1 MDQVKLG
8 SFLLL
13 LALLCIA
20 QNGRFVASNPVS
32 TPSEEGNQLNKLIP
46 SEENNKLTDRIV
58 SYVCTVTNLFLEKV
72 VQRNRLTKM
81 ESVVDMSN
89 VFALRDS
96 LKTSWKEWTTYLI
109 GFVILFAL
117 FLVLGIVTLLFDIIY
132 LYCCFRGNCGA
143 VNSTKSEERES
154 SSKACTIVCSVAL
167 TLVAAGLIVG
177 GIAMFTTNETIR
189 AELSVNLFDK
199 LIKGV
204 DHITEYLD
212 LTVRDVNDTLFGGF
226 LRLEDAVFGVLQDA
240 PMKATET
247 IANSTRGVLSTLNQL
262 RNFTRQLD
270 TLQRSFLDSQNVTL
284 GFSRITGKLTDAL
297 NNTIVRTFLDVCGAV
312 CNPIK
317 RFLQESSSGGGFSLG
332 ALNIG
337 SALQATSDSKGLDL
351 LVNNSLKQLTV
362 IEFLMNSTVSLAVK
376 GLKITAKGVELGL
389 SSMVSNLNKT
399 LRGAV
404 DVALVKDLLLIYK
417 KLKLYRL
424 VTEITYWFLFALA
437 SIVGIIVLLDL
448 FGLMMGWC
456 LPSNPTS
463 GPSCTCSKS
472 IGSHLLKAGIS
483 LTFIFYWIF
492 ALLVASLFISGGPI
506 HTEVCRNIVHK
517 DHTDSSSV
525 LSIFDGWAVGFQK
538 LLPLRIKPF
547 KVYSVCQNDRPIY
560 EAIELTQI
568 VNFSQVTDS
577 SMFMVKNMSSSFG
590 DVTGKLPG
598 VNLAGPNLTA
608 VLGTLTS
615 GLGESSFNF
624 TKIYA
629 MIEGNSMLNDLAS
642 SLQNSSNDAL
652 KRIYERNV
660 KPLLDGR
667 DRFLTLMRSAEAIL
681 SQISFSNVTRTL
693 AKADAIMKSAIPTFL
708 DSTTSSISVEIE
720 KYVTSVVTNLPLELG
735 RCRPVHIALKTVV
748 DALCVDLLYPVNGYW
763 FGLGWCTLFLIP
775 NVFLS
780 LYLAS
785 AFN

>member
-1 MDQVKLG
+1 MKLS
-8 SFLLL
+8 SFLVLL
-13 LALLCIA
+13 VLLCIT
-20 QNGRFVASNPVS
+20 QNGRFAASNPVS
-32 TPSEEGNQLNKLIP
+32 MPSEDGNELNELIP
-46 SEENNKLTDRIV
+46 SEENQKLTDRIV

-89 VFALRDS
+89 VFALHAS
-96 LKTSWKEWTTYLI
+96 LKTSWREWTTYLI

-117 FLVLGIVTLLFDIIY
+117 FLVLGIVTLFFDIIY

-143 VNSTKSEERES
+143 VNSTKSEETES

-189 AELSVNLFDK
+189 AELSVNLFDS
-199 LIKGV
+199 LLKGV
-204 DHITEYLD
+204 DRITEYLD
-212 LTVRDVNDTLFGGF
+212 LTVRDVNDTVFGGF
-226 LRLEDAVFGVLQDA
+226 LRLEDAVFGVLQNA

-247 IANSTRGVLSTLNQL
+247 VANSTLGVLSTLNQL

-270 TLQRSFLDSQNVTL
+270 TLQRNFLDSQNLTQ
-284 GFSRITGKLTDAL
+284 GFSRHTSKITDAL
-297 NNTIVRTFLDVCGAV
+297 NNTIVRGLLDLCGAL

-317 RFLQESSSGGGFSLG
+317 RFLQESSSGGGFSFG

-337 SALQATSDSKGLDL
+337 SALQATGDSNGLDL
-351 LVNNSLKQLTV
+351 LVNNSLKQLTWV
-362 IEFLMNSTVSLAVK
+362 EMLMNSTMSLAIK
-376 GLKITAKGVELGL
+376 GLKITAKGVEFGL
-389 SSMVSNLNKT
+389 STLVSNLNQT
-399 LRGAV
+399 LRGV
-404 DVALVKDLLLIYK
+404 VNVAQIRDLVFIYK
-417 KLKLYRL
+417 KLKLYKL
-424 VTEITYWFLFALA
+424 VTEITYWFLFTLA

-456 LPSNPTS
+456 LPSNHDPTS
-463 GPSCTCSKS
+463 GTKCKCSKS

-483 LTFIFYWIF
+483 LTFVFYWIF

-506 HTEVCRNIVHK
+506 HTEVCRNIVHM
-517 DHTDSSSV
+517 DHPDSSSV

-538 LLPLRIKPF
+538 LSPLRIKPF

-560 EAIELTQI
+560 EAIELPQI

-577 SMFMVKNMSSSFG
+577 SMFMVKNMSTLFG
-590 DVTGKLPG
+590 GATGKLPG
-598 VNLAGPNLTA
+598 VNLAGPDLTA

-629 MIEGNSMLNDLAS
+629 MIEGNSMINDLAS
-642 SLQNSSNDAL
+642 SLQNSSDSVL
-652 KRIYERNV
+652 RRIYEQNV

-708 DSTTSSISVEIE
+708 NSTASSISVEIE
-720 KYVTSVVTNLPLELG
+720 KYINGVVNNLGLELG
-735 RCRPVHIALKTVV
+735 RCRPIHIALKTVV
-748 DALCVDLLYPVNGYW
+748 DALCVDLLYPINGFW

-780 LYLAS
+780 MYLAS